1 MAHLLAID
9 EATMQMNKA
18 LTTTGIYRPGQPPQL
33 FPEYDAH
40 LNRMQELA
48 FLIGDRLLS
57 MPPGTL
63 ASVSET
69 MKVGVVKLAG
79 KIETVMLEH
88 YSPLQSDDEVQ
99 WFCFTKQKYQ
109 DCDWGGEEQIN
120 EIIVQIEAW
129 LVRPVFTEI
138 QPAQRLQTLAKGL
151 EGWIENYES
160 SQPS

>member
-1 MAHLLAID
+1 MAHLKATD
-9 EATMQMNKA
+9 EPTMEMNKA

-33 FPEYDAH
+33 FPEFDAH

-48 FLIGDRLLS
+48 FQIGGRLLS

-69 MKVGVVKLAG
+69 MQVGVVTLAG
-79 KIETVMLEH
+79 RIETVMVEH
-88 YSPLQSDDEVQ
+88 YSPLQPDADVQ

-109 DCDWGGEEQIN
+109 DCDWGGEEQIA
-120 EIIVQIEAW
+120 EIIVQLEAW
-129 LVRPVFTEI
+129 LAHPVFTEI
-138 QPAQRLQTLAKGL
+138 QPVQRLQTLAKGL
-151 EGWIENYES
+151 EDWIKNYES